1 MKDITIF
8 LSIMLIGCTSKL
20 SFNPSEMPP
29 AKLHQEYYQEITIS
43 GGLVEPVSIDIKPK
57 NTNFRVVPVKE
68 NNFNDLIITGTPE
81 VMQDIKI
88 KITASAYTYYTFSHN
103 GGGEHTY
110 IIKVNK

>member
-43 GGLVEPVSIDIKPK
+43 GGLVEPVSIDIKCQWSLKSAPLWAPK
-57 NTNFRVVPVKE
+57 
-68 NNFNDLIITGTPE
+68 
-81 VMQDIKI
+81 
-88 KITASAYTYYTFSHN
+88 SAPL
-103 GGGEHTY
+103 
-110 IIKVNK
+110 